1 MKGRPTKTRP
11 RSQKPAK
18 RVSAVKKKKTAST
31 ARNYLLRSWWI
42 FRGAAAGA
50 LILGVL
56 YGSYLGFGKVTELE
70 SLSVRVIEVDGCQD
84 VQPESIRRLTG
95 VLKGDPLLKV
105 DLKKVRQKVIT
116 HPWVKEATV
125 VRELPDTLRISVKE
139 RIPRAVVLGREFA
152 LVDAEGVVLSLHT
165 SYPEGYPVITGISG
179 SSEPGRLIIEA
190 QPAMEVL
197 QNISR
202 SGLIGLER
210 ISELVVDGKLVQVSL
225 MGSGTV
231 LVFGQGNTDAQVKK
245 LARLVEAGAFD
256 ARSAGYDLRYEGRV
270 IGMPEINHD
279 ASGEKGLSPV
289 GG

>member
-1 MKGRPTKTRP
+1 VKRKTPKARTG
-11 RSQKPAK
+11 SGKPAK
-18 RVSAVKKKKTAST
+18 RVSAVKKKRTGST
-31 ARNYLLRSWWI
+31 ARQYMVRGWWI

-50 LILGVL
+50 LVLGFL
-56 YGSYLGFGKVTELE
+56 FGAYLGFGKIMGLE
-70 SLSVRVIEVDGCQD
+70 SLSVRIIEIDGCQD
-84 VQPESIRRLTG
+84 VQPEAIRRLAG

-105 DLKKVRQKVIT
+105 DLKEVRRKVIA
-116 HPWVKEATV
+116 HPSVKDAAV

-139 RIPRAVVLGREFA
+139 RMPRAVVLGREFA
-152 LVDAEGVVLSLHT
+152 LVDAEGVVLSLHA
-165 SYPEGYPVITGISG
+165 SYPEGHPVITGISG
-179 SSEPGRLIIEA
+179 SAEPGRTIIEA
-190 QPAMEVL
+190 QHAMEVL

-210 ISELVVDGKLVQVSL
+210 ISELKVTGKLVQISL

-231 LVFGQGNTDAQVKK
+231 LVFGDGNTDSQMKK
-245 LARLVEAGAFD
+245 LARLMEAGAFD

-270 IGMPEINHD
+270 ISMPEIKHD

>member
-179 SSEPGRLIIEA
+179 SNEPGRLIIEA

-231 LVFGQGNTDAQVKK
+231 LVFGHGNTDAQVKK
-245 LARLVEAGAFD
+245 LARLMEAGAFD

>member
-1 MKGRPTKTRP
+1 MR
-11 RSQKPAK
+11 K
-18 RVSAVKKKKTAST
+18 RYFAAVAQNAAEDKIATSLAWHALASV
-31 ARNYLLRSWWI
+31 AQSNALLSDP
-42 FRGAAAGA
+42 
-50 LILGVL
+50 
-56 YGSYLGFGKVTELE
+56 
-70 SLSVRVIEVDGCQD
+70 IEN
-84 VQPESIRRLTG
+84 L
-95 VLKGDPLLKV
+95 
-105 DLKKVRQKVIT
+105 
-116 HPWVKEATV
+116 
-125 VRELPDTLRISVKE
+125 
-139 RIPRAVVLGREFA
+139 A

-179 SSEPGRLIIEA
+179 SSEPGRMIIEA

-231 LVFGQGNTDAQVKK
+231 LVFGHGNTDAQVKK
-245 LARLVEAGAFD
+245 LARLMEAGAFD

>member
-179 SSEPGRLIIEA
+179 SNEPGRLIIEA

-231 LVFGQGNTDAQVKK
+231 LVFGHGNTDAQVKK
-245 LARLVEAGAFD
+245 LARLMEAGAFD

-270 IGMPEINHD
+270 IGMPEIKHD

>member
-1 MKGRPTKTRP
+1 M
-11 RSQKPAK
+11 
-18 RVSAVKKKKTAST
+18 
-31 ARNYLLRSWWI
+31 
-42 FRGAAAGA
+42 
-50 LILGVL
+50 
-56 YGSYLGFGKVTELE
+56 
-70 SLSVRVIEVDGCQD
+70 
-84 VQPESIRRLTG
+84 
-95 VLKGDPLLKV
+95 
-105 DLKKVRQKVIT
+105 IT

-245 LARLVEAGAFD
+245 LARLMEAGAFD

-270 IGMPEINHD
+270 IGMPEIKHD